1 MTLPELLD
9 KYQELVLKRNA
20 FSYADYLIGWDSETE
35 APAGCFENRS
45 KMVGVLAGESFR
57 LSTCQDTQELIDA
70 LYQKFDELDDT
81 MKLII
86 KKEKRSIDQMKKI
99 PEDEYIEYSMLMASA
114 QQVWANAK
122 HNNDFASFAPT
133 LEKIVEFQ
141 KKLMKYLETDELKGY
156 DVLLDQYEE
165 GSTQK
170 IYDEFFNTL
179 KQDLVPFVLKVAST
193 PLPTNKTLDGKYF
206 SVDKQEELSKYLLD
220 AMKFDWNRG
229 VIKTSEHPFTSGFT
243 SQEVRITTHYYT
255 DNLLSSMYSVIHEGG
270 HALYELQV
278 DPKYDFTVLS
288 GGSTMAMHES
298 QSRFYENMIG
308 RSKAYFEAHYPKIK
322 ELFSEELK
330 DITLDDFYQL
340 ANDAKCS
347 LIRTEAD
354 ELTYPLHIMV
364 RYEIEKLL
372 LTDQIQVKDL
382 PDVWNKMMADYLGV
396 DVPNDTLGV
405 LQDVH
410 WAGGSFGYFP
420 TYAYG
425 SAISAQLYNAM
436 SKEINIEEALKSG
449 TTEQI
454 NNWLKEHV
462 HQYGGSLLPNEILLK
477 ATGEVFNPKYYVNYL
492 KEKYTSIYNIK

>member
-1 MTLPELLD
+1 MSLKDLLNQ
-9 KYQELVLKRNA
+9 YEELVLKRNA
-20 FSYADYLIGWDSETE
+20 FNYANYIIGWDSETE

-45 KMVGVLAGESFR
+45 KMIGVLAGEGFR
-57 LSTCQDTQELIDA
+57 LGTSEETQALIDA
-70 LYQKFDELDDT
+70 LYEKIDELDDD
-81 MKLII
+81 MKIII

-99 PEDEYIEYSMLMASA
+99 PENEYIEYSVLMASS

-122 HNNDFASFAPT
+122 RNNDFNSFAPT
-133 LEKIVEFQ
+133 LEKIVDFQ
-141 KKLMKYLETDELKGY
+141 KKLMKYLETDTLKGY

-165 GSTQK
+165 GSNQA

-179 KQDLVPFVLKVAST
+179 KRDLVPFVLKITSNK
-193 PLPTNKTLDGKYF
+193 LPTDKNLNGKYF
-206 SVDKQEELSKYLLD
+206 SVDKQEKLSKYLLD
-220 AMKFDWNRG
+220 VMKFDWNRG
-229 VIKTSEHPFTSGFT
+229 VIKTSEHPFTSGYT

-255 DNLLSSMYSVIHEGG
+255 DSLLSSMYSVIHEGG

-278 DPKYDFTVLS
+278 NPKYDFTVLS

-308 RSKAYFEAHYPKIK
+308 RSKAFFDTHYPKIQ

-330 DITLDDFYQL
+330 DITSDDFYQL
-340 ANDAKCS
+340 ANEAKCS

-354 ELTYPLHIMV
+354 ELTYPLHIMI
-364 RYEIEKLL
+364 RYEIEKMLL
-372 LTDQIQVKDL
+372 NDQITVNDL
-382 PDVWNKMMADYLGV
+382 PIVWNKMVKDYLGI

-410 WAGGSFGYFP
+410 WSGGSFGYFP

-436 SKEINIEEALKSG
+436 SKDINIEEALKEG
-449 TTEQI
+449 TTEKI

-477 ATGEVFNPKYYVNYL
+477 ATNETFNPNYYVNYL
-492 KEKYTSIYNIK
+492 KEKYTKIYNI